1 MTDREFWRLQRTL
14 AFEFSKYVLAHP
26 NIDAKIPE
34 GAQVVFQLAGEARFN
49 AVSRRSAAA
58 QHDKGQP
65 VVFVRVK
72 GLRPPMDS
80 RLISPELEL
89 ASPR

>member
-1 MTDREFWRLQRTL
+1 MVDREFWQLQRTL

-26 NIDAKIPE
+26 GIDARIPE
-34 GAQVVFQLAGEARFN
+34 GAQVVFLLEGEERFN
-49 AVSRRSAAA
+49 TLSKRHAAD
-58 QHDKGQP
+58 QHEKGQP

-72 GLRPPMDS
+72 GLRPPLES

-89 ASPR
+89 ATRL